1 MKGKT
6 ERGNV
11 KKPMEPIR
19 KKGAVLLTMNSTP
32 TICAS
37 FKAIIIIIQKYW
49 PGHCGHMSTN
59 IAAHID
65 SSCASS
71 VCTFHCGSVRQLGKV
86 SSLEPIDHVYAQELY
101 PQYFTEALNSSF
113 CRAAAVFHSS
123 REEKTLVNKGMH
135 QKMELFV
142 ADVHFVHRE
151 EFILLGSRVIIR
163 NNESGRL
170 CGGGIVVSA
179 PSNSTTATM

>member
-1 MKGKT
+1 
-6 ERGNV
+6 
-11 KKPMEPIR
+11 
-19 KKGAVLLTMNSTP
+19 
-32 TICAS
+32 
-37 FKAIIIIIQKYW
+37 
-49 PGHCGHMSTN
+49 
-59 IAAHID
+59 
-65 SSCASS
+65 
-71 VCTFHCGSVRQLGKV
+71 
-86 SSLEPIDHVYAQELY
+86 VYAQELY

-179 PSNSTTATM
+179 PSSSSTATT